1 MYAGQIGSW
10 PPQRG
15 ELEAGRYLTVVR
27 VTDFE
32 EETENARQLM
42 EKYPL
47 QGLFG
52 GVTMDHSG
60 RVVARNFNYGRKP
73 DAMVREQKE
82 RFEAEVAPAFDRCHG
97 RSTAAEARIT

>member
-1 MYAGQIGSW
+1 M
-10 PPQRG
+10 R
-15 ELEAGRYLTVVR
+15 EALLGLATVVR

-73 DAMVREQKE
+73 EGSCPGTWCKS
-82 RFEAEVAPAFDRCHG
+82 VALY
-97 RSTAAEARIT
+97 AAPGG

>member
-1 MYAGQIGSW
+1 
-10 PPQRG
+10 
-15 ELEAGRYLTVVR
+15 
-27 VTDFE
+27 
-32 EETENARQLM
+32 M

-60 RVVARNFNYGRKP
+60 RVVARNFNYGRKL

-97 RSTAAEARIT
+97 RSTAAEARIA

>member
-32 EETENARQLM
+32 EETENAWQLM

-73 DAMVREQKE
+73 EAMVREQME
-82 RFEAEVAPAFDRCHG
+82 RFMAEVAPAFDRCHG
-97 RSTAAEARIT
+97 RSTAAEARIA